1 MSFKFKIHSL
11 LKHKENKLGLN
22 KEMFLQLSFEKD
34 SFYSCIVT
42 KKCLSQYVQEQTF
55 VSFRLLHQAD
65 ARGGSQGGGNGGED
79 SRQQVDD
86 LLDDFFFGHFF
97 EF

>member
-1 MSFKFKIHSL
+1 
-11 LKHKENKLGLN
+11 
-22 KEMFLQLSFEKD
+22 MFLQLSFEKD

-42 KKCLSQYVQEQTF
+42 KKSLSQYVLGQTF

-65 ARGGSQGGGNGGED
+65 AGGGSQGSGDGGED

>member
-1 MSFKFKIHSL
+1 
-11 LKHKENKLGLN
+11 
-22 KEMFLQLSFEKD
+22 MFLQLSFEKD

-55 VSFRLLHQAD
+55 VSFRLLYQAD
-65 ARGGSQGGGNGGED
+65 ARGRSQGGGDGGED

-86 LLDDFFFGHFF
+86 LLDDFFFGHFC